1 MRKKLAA
8 VLAVLALVAAMS
20 IVPGQSA
27 LAQRGPPPREKC
39 FQHLTPP
46 VSFADIAAFVFCVL
60 TGEEPPEPDVTKL

>member
-27 LAQRGPPPREKC
+27 LAQRGPPPNEEC
-39 FQHLTPP
+39 FRHLTPP
-46 VSFADIAAFVFCVL
+46 VRFADIAAFIDCVL
-60 TGEEPPEPDVTKL
+60 TGDNGEISGR

>member
-27 LAQRGPPPREKC
+27 LAQRGRPPGKDCRELLK
-39 FQHLTPP
+39 PP
-46 VSFADIAAFVFCVL
+46 VNLEEIAAFIVCVL
-60 TGEEPPEPDVTKL
+60 TGEKPEISPK